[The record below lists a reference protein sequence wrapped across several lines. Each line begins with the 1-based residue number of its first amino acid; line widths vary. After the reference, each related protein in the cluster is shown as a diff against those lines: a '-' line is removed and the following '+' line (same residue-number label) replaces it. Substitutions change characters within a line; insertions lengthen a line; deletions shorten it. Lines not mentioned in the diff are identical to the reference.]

1 MITVPLSVKQCRR
14 QNTYT
19 EGSVLV
25 LITESHIDVDAGNDG
40 KHEPARLNKIAGSN
54 ISNARLMPECNNSKL
69 SLHDDAF
76 QELKHSTIFLIILCG
91 WRSRGNHDLVLD
103 MMVLGRSIIN
113 AGFDLF
119 DIWYER
125 GH

>member
-40 KHEPARLNKIAGSN
+40 KHEPTRRNKIAGSN
-54 ISNARLMPECNNSKL
+54 IIQRKVDNAIAQTNSINNK
-69 SLHDDAF
+69 AR
-76 QELKHSTIFLIILCG
+76 K
-91 WRSRGNHDLVLD
+91 
-103 MMVLGRSIIN
+103 LGRPPRRTV
-113 AGFDLF
+113 L
-119 DIWYER
+119 
-125 GH
+125 